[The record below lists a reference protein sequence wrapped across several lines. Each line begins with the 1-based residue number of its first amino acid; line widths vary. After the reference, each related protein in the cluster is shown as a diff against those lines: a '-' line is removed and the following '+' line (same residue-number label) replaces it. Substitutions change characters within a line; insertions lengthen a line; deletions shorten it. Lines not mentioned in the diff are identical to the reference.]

1 MRTLMHFRNFV
12 NEIMSSNSRL
22 HKQAVLKKYADDE
35 VIKKYL
41 QIAFDPFKIFGIAA
55 KKLHKEI
62 GGHTGFLDDLVV
74 FDLFAHLEK
83 YNTGT
88 TAEIVECQLA
98 LDFVASRDMECAE
111 LLEKLICKDLS
122 IGVDVGTI
130 TKIMPGVCRTFS
142 VQLAQKYFE
151 RPEKI
156 EGLEFAI
163 TEKIDGGRII
173 AIKDNGRVE
182 FYTRAGK
189 LYDGLVD
196 LEKELLEKFPD
207 CVLDGEITIF
217 NNKGV
222 PSKLAYKQAMKL
234 TRSDGPKTG
243 LKMLVFDCMSVEEF
257 RSQKCT
263 HTWSERRETVEYIFN
278 NMNTAYF
285 ELLPVLYRG
294 TDTSVITK
302 FLNDAI
308 AKQQEGVML
317 SVCNA
322 RYEFTRTWALQKVK
336 KMNDIDLAVIGF
348 EGGSGRLTNTLGALL
363 VRYKNNNVVR
373 VGSGFS
379 DEQRREIWENQSKYL
394 GTICTVQY
402 FETSTATTGPNAGQE
417 SLRFPVFCDFR
428 FDKTKPDF

>member
-1 MRTLMHFRNFV
+1 MKTIQHFRDFV
-12 NEIMSSNSRL
+12 NEIMESNSRL
-22 HKQAVLKKYADDE
+22 HKQAVLKKYAYDE
-35 VIKKYL
+35 IVKKYL
-41 QIAFDPFKIFGIAA
+41 QIAFDPYKVYGIST
-55 KKLHKEI
+55 KKLARDVFHGDIEVI
-62 GGHTGFLDDLVV
+62 LDVL
-74 FDLFAHLEK
+74 DLFSYLEEH
-83 YNTGT
+83 NTGRDYDI
-88 TAEIVECQLA
+88 AVCRIC
-98 LDFVASRDMECAE
+98 LDYIASEDRECAE
-111 LLEKLICKDLS
+111 LLEKLICKDLC
-122 IGVDVGTI
+122 IGVDVSTI

-151 RPEKI
+151 HPEKI
-156 EGLEFAI
+156 EGLEFAV

-189 LYDGLVD
+189 LYEGLVD

-278 NMNTAYF
+278 NTNAVYF

-302 FLNDAI
+302 FLNEAV
-308 AKQQEGVML
+308 AKQQEGIML
-317 SVCNA
+317 SVCSA
-322 RYEFTRTWALQKVK
+322 MYEFTRTWALQKVK
-336 KMNDIDLAVIGF
+336 KMNDVDLAVIGF

-394 GTICTVQY
+394 GVICTVQY
-402 FETSTATTGPNAGQE
+402 FETSTATTGPSAGQE
-417 SLRFPVFCDFR
+417 SLRFPVFRDFR
-428 FDKTKPDF
+428 FDKTNPDF